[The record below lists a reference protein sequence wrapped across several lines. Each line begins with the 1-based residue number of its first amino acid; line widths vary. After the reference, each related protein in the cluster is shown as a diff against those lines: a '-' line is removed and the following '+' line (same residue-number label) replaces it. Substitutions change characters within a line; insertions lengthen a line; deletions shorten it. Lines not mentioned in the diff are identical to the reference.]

1 MPLPGGGIIDKTDIM
16 NRHLQVIKY
25 IVADYLAALIAWTLF
40 FIYRKH
46 AVDPTVFLHPQDIFL
61 DQKLYLGILS
71 IPVFWLLLYTLIGTY
86 RKIYRKARLREFAQ
100 TLLITFLGVTLLFF
114 TLILDDVIIN
124 QRTYVEFFFV
134 LFILH
139 LFFTAAFRF
148 FLTSRA
154 AYKIH
159 HKIIGFN
166 TVIVGSNGN
175 AVAIYREI
183 ENQEK
188 SSGNR
193 FVGFINVEGYKSYKL
208 AEYIPHLGELK
219 NLNRLV
225 KELQVEEVII
235 AIEHSENHT
244 IEKIITQLEDTDVVI
259 KIIPAMQDIL
269 MGSVKTTSIFH
280 APLIQIYPDLM
291 PDWQLSLKRILD
303 IVISI
308 LCLIILSPVMLITA
322 IIIKINSPGPIF
334 YSQERVGLKGKLFVM
349 HKFRTMFRNAEE
361 NGPQLSSKNDP
372 RITPFG
378 KFLRQFRVDEI
389 PQFYTVLKGDMS
401 LVGPRPERQYYIDLI
416 TQQAPH
422 YRLLHK
428 VKPGITSWG
437 QVKYGY
443 AENLE
448 QMVERLKFDILY
460 IENMSLAMDFK
471 ILIYTILI
479 IIQGRGK

>member
-1 MPLPGGGIIDKTDIM
+1 M
-16 NRHLQVIKY
+16 NKRLQVIKY
-25 IVADYLAALIAWTLF
+25 VVADFLTAFIAWTLF
-40 FIYRKH
+40 FIYRKY
-46 AVDPTVFLHPQDIFL
+46 AVDHQVFLNLNDILL
-61 DQKLYLGILS
+61 DKKLYYGVTI
-71 IPVFWLLLYTLIGTY
+71 IPIFWLILYTLMGTY
-86 RKIYRKARLREFAQ
+86 RKIFRKARLREFAQ
-100 TLLITFLGVTLLFF
+100 TILITLIGVTILFF
-114 TLILDDVIIN
+114 ALILDDVIIN
-124 QRTYVEFFFV
+124 QHTYIEFFFI

-139 LFFTAAFRF
+139 LFFTASCRF

-159 HKIIGFN
+159 HKLIGFN
-166 TVIVGSNGN
+166 TIIIGSNGN
-175 AVAIYREI
+175 AVSIYEEI

-188 SSGNR
+188 SSGNK
-193 FVGFINVEGYKSYKL
+193 FVGFINVEGYKTYKL
-208 AEYIPHLGELK
+208 AESIPHLGGLQD
-219 NLNRLV
+219 LNRLV
-225 KELQVEEVII
+225 REFNIEEVII

-244 IEKIITQLEDTDVVI
+244 IENIITQLEDTDVVI

-280 APLIQIYPDLM
+280 APLIQIFPDLM
-291 PDWQLSLKRILD
+291 PDWQMSLKRILD
-303 IVISI
+303 LVISI
-308 LCLIILSPVMLITA
+308 ICLIILSPVMVLTA
-322 IIIKINSPGPIF
+322 IIIKATSPGPVF
-334 YSQERVGLKGKLFVM
+334 FSQERIGLRGKPFTM
-349 HKFRTMFRNAEE
+349 HKFRTMFRDAEE
-361 NGPQLSSKNDP
+361 SGPQLSSKNDP

-378 KFLRQFRVDEI
+378 RFLRQFRVDEI

-416 TQQAPH
+416 TQRAPH
-422 YRLLHK
+422 YRLLQK

-443 AENLE
+443 AENLD